1 MIIDTSGLNESDNED
16 TEHIR
21 GMVEFLR
28 RRGWVHNFLIVPNG
42 HHPRMNHSFKGLT
55 WWEKFPHHPG
65 FLLLQRE
72 LPGELVSTSLTA
84 VKTELD
90 ENEELKQQ
98 FGTNCVGAYYCGN
111 HNGVAKRVW

>member
-55 WWEKFPHHPG
+55 WWEKFPHHPV

-90 ENEELKQQ
+90 EMKIRN
-98 FGTNCVGAYYCGN
+98 
-111 HNGVAKRVW
+111 